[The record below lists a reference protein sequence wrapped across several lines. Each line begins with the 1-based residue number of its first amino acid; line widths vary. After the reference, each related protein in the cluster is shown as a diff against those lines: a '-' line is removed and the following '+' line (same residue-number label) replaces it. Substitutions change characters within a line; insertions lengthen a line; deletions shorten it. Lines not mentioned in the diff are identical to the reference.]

1 MESTTIRYEF
11 VNGEFTDVEV
21 SNELAQT
28 IRESR
33 REEHNLNER
42 NRYHTA
48 FSLDAG
54 EYEAA
59 NLVCDKK
66 PEDILLDL
74 ENNQH
79 LLECMARLSKIQRE
93 RLLMLADG
101 MTITEIACLQGVDR
115 TSVKES
121 IEAARKKSKSFFEK
135 HPPFCPSF
143 SVNSERT
150 LIRDFSDLEN

>member
-59 NLVCDKK
+59 NLVCDK
-66 PEDILLDL
+66 
-74 ENNQH
+74 NQ
-79 LLECMARLSKIQRE
+79 KIFCWIWK
-93 RLLMLADG
+93 
-101 MTITEIACLQGVDR
+101 IT
-115 TSVKES
+115 S
-121 IEAARKKSKSFFEK
+121 IFWNVW
-135 HPPFCPSF
+135 P
-143 SVNSERT
+143 
-150 LIRDFSDLEN
+150 D